1 MPFRAASCS
10 NQTERVRTSSARRLE
25 RNPGFFF
32 FKPHCWL
39 HPSLSVSKPRNPPH
53 QKLLRRKTPKPWV
66 TFRSQ
71 SRRTPQHFAPSNIPK
86 MMGLSSKPLRSLG
99 PDVQSSYHS
108 LLAVAPS
115 FSSTLLHPCIQ
126 ERSSSSSFLRCDSR
140 RPQPGLSPSHLLLFL
155 PLQQPLAASL
165 CKLDHQR
172 HTTRSQWIINTDID
186 LGKNVCKFLKGN
198 QEQGAGRFV
207 GDDAAELNGGARKQD
222 RFWIPKFG
230 QLRGDGYRNACRW
243 GCARERTVLCSLIS
257 LQLLS
262 PKNQEPHGREPP
274 STPCLGC
281 GPALFCFHY
290 HTLLCNL
297 HKYRVIFYRVAQ
309 KIEPGKKQ
317 TLCCVQEGLAAY
329 SSRLRICLSAR
340 ALGHVARA
348 PEEMQAKER

>member
-1 MPFRAASCS
+1 MSSPHTILSWGCS
-10 NQTERVRTSSARRLE
+10 L
-25 RNPGFFF
+25 
-32 FKPHCWL
+32 
-39 HPSLSVSKPRNPPH
+39 
-53 QKLLRRKTPKPWV
+53 
-66 TFRSQ
+66 
-71 SRRTPQHFAPSNIPK
+71 
-86 MMGLSSKPLRSLG
+86 
-99 PDVQSSYHS
+99 
-108 LLAVAPS
+108 
-115 FSSTLLHPCIQ
+115 FSSTLLHPFIL

-140 RPQPGLSPSHLLLFL
+140 RPQPELSPSHLLFFL
-155 PLQQPLAASL
+155 PLQQPLVATL

-207 GDDAAELNGGARKQD
+207 GDDAAELNGARKQD

-243 GCARERTVLCSLIS
+243 GCARERMVPCSLIS

-262 PKNQEPHGREPP
+262 LKTQEPHGREPP

-309 KIEPGKKQ
+309 KIEPGKKE
-317 TLCCVQEGLAAY
+317 TLCCVQERLAAY
-329 SSRLRICLSAR
+329 SSRLRNCLSGQGFGAHSEGSR
-340 ALGHVARA
+340 RNAGKGEIITWGGGVR
-348 PEEMQAKER
+348 KGGRCRI